1 MLIRKVSNL
10 IVVCNFKYKIN
21 ECGVCREKEEGKREG
36 MGLREGERVEGES
49 FDSTSPL
56 KRKKA

>member
-1 MLIRKVSNL
+1 M
-10 IVVCNFKYKIN
+10 
-21 ECGVCREKEEGKREG
+21 CREQEEGKREG

-56 KRKKA
+56 KRKKARLLAELALA